1 MNFAIIAAGEGSR
14 LAQEGVDRPK
24 PLVQL
29 NGEAMV
35 ERLVR
40 IFQRQGAHRIVV
52 IINDRVAE
60 TRDFLQSL
68 QQSLPIDL
76 VVKTTPSSMH
86 SLHEISHLLRGERFC
101 LTTVDTIFREEEF
114 ARYIQAFRNSTADGL
129 MAVTD
134 FVDDEKPLYISTDR
148 DEDITSHQSLHE
160 GECDPHTTSHQ
171 SHHEEECDL
180 NITGFHDRPTP
191 HCHYIS
197 GGIYCLTPRA
207 LETLDRCIAQGQSRM
222 RNFQRQLV
230 ADGLRLQAWPF
241 GKIIDVDHASDI
253 AKAEKFLSE
262 ETTKEI

>member
-52 IINDRVAE
+52 IINDRVTE

-68 QQSLPIDL
+68 QHSLPIDL

-134 FVDDEKPLYISTDR
+134 FVDDEKPLYVSTDR
-148 DEDITSHQSLHE
+148 DEDITSRQSR
-160 GECDPHTTSHQ
+160 
-171 SHHEEECDL
+171 HEEECDL
-180 NITGFHDRPTP
+180 RITGFHDRPTP

-207 LETLDRCIAQGQSRM
+207 LDTLDRCIAQGQSRM